1 MGNEAKTEIL
11 AILKN
16 NLSDINVSTSSN
28 IKTYSFKIS
37 GGKLLEMNNAGIKI
51 ELKSEIPP
59 SNDQVDED
67 TNYAI
72 TKDTQFD
79 DDDKKKEET
88 ASEPTVESKPE
99 IQPKPSTPS
108 KDSKP

>member
-1 MGNEAKTEIL
+1 MGIL

-28 IKTYSFKIS
+28 IKTYSFNIS
-37 GGKLLEMNNAGIKI
+37 GAKLLEMNNAGIKI
-51 ELKSEIPP
+51 ELRSPP
-59 SNDQVDED
+59 NDQVDED

-79 DDDKKKEET
+79 DDKKMEET
-88 ASEPTVESKPE
+88 VPEPTIESKPE
-99 IQPKPSTPS
+99 TKPKPSTPS